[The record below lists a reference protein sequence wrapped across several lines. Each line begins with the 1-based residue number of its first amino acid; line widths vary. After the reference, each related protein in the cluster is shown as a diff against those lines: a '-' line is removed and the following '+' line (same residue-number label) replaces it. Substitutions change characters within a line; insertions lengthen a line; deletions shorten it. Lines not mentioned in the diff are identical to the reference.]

1 MIIKLLENIAWTL
14 CFTVILFIYTGGM
27 GLLGVVLEERMGT
40 VWTTIVIILLNVI
53 IVSILHVLISGGFY
67 G

>member
-14 CFTVILFIYTGGM
+14 CFTIILFIYTGGM
-27 GLLGVVLEERMGT
+27 GLLGVVLEERIGT
-40 VWTTIVIILLNVI
+40 VWSTIIIVLLNVI
-53 IVSILHVLISGGFY
+53 IFNILFMLISGGFR